1 YPDYKLR
8 LPQPACLRE
17 MINSDCTNYG
27 GSGLTNDW
35 AIYSDGPDNEISLAL
50 APFGSCIFRVSV

>member
-1 YPDYKLR
+1 
-8 LPQPACLRE
+8 